1 MTRKEMRNML
11 GRWGNETRYIR
22 TLEEKIAEYRE
33 ELDYLYDLRSKEQN
47 ETRGNTISNPTLDSV
62 VRIEK
67 RVSDYKRRVESLERS
82 IKSVLSDCEMLDSL
96 FAKLSPVH
104 QTIIHLK
111 YVRFGAVRK
120 GVWGKIARLSGYA
133 EYSARNIER
142 AAIDRM
148 IQMYEERN

>member
-1 MTRKEMRNML
+1 MTRKEMRHIL

-22 TLEEKIAEYRE
+22 TLEEKIAGYRE

-96 FAKLSPVH
+96 FA
-104 QTIIHLK
+104 
-111 YVRFGAVRK
+111 
-120 GVWGKIARLSGYA
+120 
-133 EYSARNIER
+133 
-142 AAIDRM
+142 
-148 IQMYEERN
+148 